1 MMFQV
6 GFGAKNILSG
16 DSHDQDTNMPREG
29 GSVNLLES
37 RPDRR
42 RAQKSRQRH
51 VLPITMFAS
60 RSSTPILN
68 QIPAVHQPW
77 NLQSAHSS
85 PHPHRASSNPA
96 AVPMFDGFWSLTN
109 TPQLIGLTSLPK
121 RGATR
126 CSGAAWW
133 VTQDRNGTRASTP
146 PPPSPPIT
154 IHPAHPL
161 QPSHRRQLPLGNKM
175 RPPRTPIPTPL
186 LNPMIPR
193 GTHARPLEL
202 LLPLQLLPAT
212 PLFLDQALDDRVSC
226 G

>member
-1 MMFQV
+1 MIKIQTCR
-6 GFGAKNILSG
+6 GKGAVSISW
-16 DSHDQDTNMPREG
+16 SPDQTDAGLKSLDAKACAPYHHVRFPQQYSDTQSNPC
-29 GSVNLLES
+29 SAPTLEPS
-37 RPDRR
+37 
-42 RAQKSRQRH
+42 KCTF
-51 VLPITMFAS
+51 ITAS
-60 RSSTPILN
+60 PSCI
-68 QIPAVHQPW
+68 A
-77 NLQSAHSS
+77 
-85 PHPHRASSNPA
+85 SNPA
-96 AVPMFDGFWSLTN
+96 AVPMFDGFWSLAN

-133 VTQDRNGTRASTP
+133 VTQDRNGARASTP

-175 RPPRTPIPTPL
+175 RPPRTPVPTPL